1 MERTILHVILHF
13 FVPFAVAKT
22 VWREK
27 WMRPFLIMALTI
39 AVDLDHL
46 LAEQIFD
53 PNRCSIGTHPLHSWL
68 ATGVYLACL
77 LLPHVMIVA
86 LGLLIHMVLDG
97 TDCLWLL

>member
-27 WMRPFLIMALTI
+27 WILPFSIMALTI

-46 LAEQIFD
+46 LAEPIFD
-53 PNRCSIGTHPLHSWL
+53 PNRCSIGTRLLHSWS
-68 ATGVYLACL
+68 AISVYLACL
-77 LLPHVMIVA
+77 LSPHLRIAA
-86 LGLLIHMVLDG
+86 LGLLIHMTLDG
-97 TDCLWLL
+97 TDCLWSF